1 MTNCK
6 HPKDKG
12 AAAETNHPKHTS
24 LKPKFTDNSAHN
36 QRLKLLDWFFEH
48 GSISSYTAQE
58 KLDVYHPPA
67 RIFELRKAGYQ
78 IATIWDNWTSEYGIK
93 HRIARYVLT
102 HKQPLE
108 PIADSGVVI

>member
-1 MTNCK
+1 MAKNENSKNKGLGADTTN
-6 HPKDKG
+6 PKQ
-12 AAAETNHPKHTS
+12 TQR
-24 LKPKFTDNSAHN
+24 KPKFTDNSVHN

-48 GSISSYTAQE
+48 GSINSNTAQE
-58 KLDVYHPPA
+58 KLDVYYPPA

-102 HKQPLE
+102 QKQPVE
-108 PIADSGVVI
+108 TINNSGVL